1 MYPCN
6 MIAHTQ
12 ECLGLSCRQKVL
24 EETTALTGSV
34 KSEFGFRQ
42 EHCSSPDHSISL
54 IIERSK
60 TGLIA
65 LAAIAELETRHV
77 SKT

>member
-1 MYPCN
+1 

-12 ECLGLSCRQKVL
+12 ECLGLLCHQKVW

-34 KSEFGFRQ
+34 TSEFGSRQ
-42 EHCSSPDHSISL
+42 EHCSSPDHSIRS
-54 IIERSK
+54 IIGRSK
-60 TGLIA
+60 IGLIV
-65 LAAIAELETRHV
+65 LAAITELVTGHV